1 MAITRERIW
10 SAADELDAAGHS
22 PTLQAVRRAVGGG
35 SYTTIQE
42 AMVEWKARRAA
53 QQIPPSEPTPQP
65 IDDAIAELGGHVWA
79 IALQLA
85 NERLSSERQSLEVM
99 RAESDASRQEAADL
113 ADQLAA
119 ELDEAQRQAAT
130 LTEAGAAA
138 RAESADLRQRL
149 AVAEARAAEIE
160 RQAVAAVEEASKARA
175 DAAAAREA
183 AAATAGRLAGI
194 EEQNAALLAK
204 LTVARTAK

>member
-1 MAITRERIW
+1 MAITREKIW
-10 SAADELDAAGHS
+10 SAADDLDAAGHS

-53 QQIPPSEPTPQP
+53 KQVPASEPTPQP
-65 IDDAIAELGGHVWA
+65 IEDAVAELGGHVWA

-85 NERLSSERQSLEVM
+85 TERLASEREALEVM

-119 ELDEAQRQAAT
+119 ELDEAQGRAAA
-130 LTEAGAAA
+130 LTEAGVAA

-160 RQAVAAVEEASKARA
+160 RQAVAAVQEASNARA
-175 DAAAAREA
+175 EAAAAREA

-194 EEQNAALLAK
+194 EEQNTALLAK
-204 LTVARTAK
+204 LTAAKSDK